1 MREAGAVGR
10 TMLIGAAAARWGVD
24 PAQCT
29 AERAVV
35 THAASHR
42 SAGYGDLAEDAA
54 KQPIPAKVALKDPA
68 QFKLIGTSP
77 RRLDTPAKVN
87 GTMVFGIDVKVP
99 GMRIGT
105 VAASPVKGGKVVSLD
120 EAAARKIPGVRDVV
134 RLDDVVAV
142 IGDHM
147 WAAKQGLAAA
157 NIVWDDGPNANASTA
172 GMIKALDEASQTTG
186 VIAKQEGNPADAI
199 NRGVKKLDVIY
210 QLPFLSH
217 SPMEPINTTLHVR
230 PDGAELWVGT
240 QVPARAQAAVAKET
254 GLKLEQVVVHN
265 QYMGGAFG
273 RRLDVDSITQAARI
287 AKQVAYP
294 VKLIWTREED
304 MQHDFYRPYY
314 YDRVSGGLDAQGGI
328 TGWTHRTTGS
338 SVMARWA
345 PPGMKMGGKLDPDA
359 VECSVETPYDLP
371 EHQVEWVRHEPTA
384 LTTAW
389 WRGVGPTHNVFIVE
403 SFVDELASAAGQD
416 PLTFRRGLLS
426 KNPRALA
433 VLNLAAEKGGWG
445 SPMKP
450 GVGRGIALQFAF
462 ETYLATVLEVE
473 VSHAGEIRLLK
484 ANAAVDCGPVVN
496 PDTIEAQ
503 VQGGLIFGLTMAM
516 YSEIT
521 FTNGRVDQSNFHDY
535 RMLRINEAPSVAVH
549 LIRNPGEKIGGIGE
563 TGTAIA
569 APVLANAIFSA
580 TGRRLRRIPFA
591 TGQLV
596 GA

>member
-1 MREAGAVGR
+1 
-10 TMLIGAAAARWGVD
+10 MLIAAAAANWGVD
-24 PAQCT
+24 PADCK

-35 THAASHR
+35 THAASGR
-42 SAGYGDLAEDAA
+42 SAGYGELAEDAA
-54 KQPIPAKVALKDPA
+54 KQPMPANVALKDAA

-77 RRLDTPAKVN
+77 QRLDTPPKVN

-99 GMRIGT
+99 GMGIGT
-105 VAASPVKGGKVVSLD
+105 VAASPVKGGKVLQMD
-120 EAAARKIPGVRDVV
+120 EAAARKVPGVRDVV

-147 WAAKQGLAAA
+147 WAAKQGLQAAS
-157 NIVWDDGPNANASTA
+157 IVWDDGPNVNVSTA
-172 GMIKALDEASQTTG
+172 TMIQALHDASQNTG
-186 VIAKQEGNPADAI
+186 VIAKQEGDPAKAI
-199 NRGVKKLDVIY
+199 AASAKKLDVIY

-217 SPMEPINTTLHVR
+217 APMEPINTTLHVR

-254 GLKLEQVVVHN
+254 GLPLDKVVVHN

-273 RRLDVDSITQAARI
+273 RRLDVDSISQAARI
-287 AKQVAYP
+287 AKHVNYP

-304 MQHDFYRPYY
+304 MQHDYYRPYY
-314 YDRVSGGLDAQGGI
+314 YDRVSGGLNADGAI

-345 PPGMKMGGKLDPDA
+345 PPGMKMGGKLDPDT

-371 EHQVEWVRHEPTA
+371 VHQVEWVRSEPAA

-403 SFVDELASAAGQD
+403 SFVDELAAAAGKD
-416 PLTFRRGLLS
+416 PLAFRRGLLA

-433 VLNLAAEKGGWG
+433 VLNLAAEKAGWG
-445 SPMKP
+445 SPVGP

-462 ETYLATVLEVE
+462 GTYLATVLEIE
-473 VSHAGEIRLLK
+473 VSKAGDIRLLK

-496 PDTIEAQ
+496 PNTVEAQ
-503 VQGGLIFGLTMAM
+503 IQGGLIFGLTMAL

-521 FTNGRVDQSNFHDY
+521 VTSGRVDQSNFHDY
-535 RMLRINEAPSVAVH
+535 RMMRINEAPEIAVH
-549 LIRNPGEKIGGIGE
+549 IVHNPDAKIGGMGE

-569 APVLANAIFSA
+569 SPALANAIYAA